1 MNSKMKGFIGMIAL
15 FSFLFSVTTVCAQTR
30 RVKASGTYKTK
41 EVKITNFD
49 KIKLLGSPTVIYTQ
63 SANNKSTLK
72 IYGSDNVIDLV
83 DCTVAD
89 GVLSISFKNRTSIE
103 FGKQGRLKIM
113 ASSPVLKDVHLQG
126 SGDVVLDSKL

>member
-72 IYGSDNVIDLV
+72 IYGSD
-83 DCTVAD
+83 
-89 GVLSISFKNRTSIE
+89 
-103 FGKQGRLKIM
+103 RLGG
-113 ASSPVLKDVHLQG
+113 LYG
-126 SGDVVLDSKL
+126 SRWRIIHFF